1 MLPRVTLAAFLN
13 LSGEAAVVVGGG
25 PVALR
30 RARTLLNAGL
40 RVRVVAPELH
50 PDLAALPVGHD
61 PRPYRPG
68 DVAGARVV
76 VAATSSPE
84 VNGAVTAEAQATG
97 ALVNHAG
104 DAARGTLRF
113 PAVTRRGGVEVA
125 FTTGRELPL
134 LAQASLGGAAQQA
147 PPGLVE
153 LVAARRQPLGQ
164 QRSQP
169 VPQRPRLGQ
178 QDQAIRRIVVAQAAR
193 QLFCPL
199 IVAFRQRHIDGPG
212 PRRLIGRVAGGGGV
226 PLATRETIFADP
238 QQRLGAL
245 NHRQHAG
252 QFSL

>member
-104 DAARGTLRF
+104 DAARGSLRF

-134 LAQASLGGAAQQA
+134 LAQALAERIAGLLPAPEQVDAWAERREAALTL
-147 PPGLVE
+147 PGTE
-153 LVAARRQPLGQ
+153 REAALAALRADIRAAVGLEPGQ
-164 QRSQP
+164 VS
-169 VPQRPRLGQ
+169 
-178 QDQAIRRIVVAQAAR
+178 A
-193 QLFCPL
+193 
-199 IVAFRQRHIDGPG
+199 
-212 PRRLIGRVAGGGGV
+212 
-226 PLATRETIFADP
+226 
-238 QQRLGAL
+238 
-245 NHRQHAG
+245 
-252 QFSL
+252 

>member
-1 MLPRVTLAAFLN
+1 MTLAAFLN
-13 LSGEAAVVVGGG
+13 LSGESAVVVGGG

-50 PDLAALPVGHD
+50 PDFAALPVGHD

-134 LAQASLGGAAQQA
+134 LAQALAERIAGLLPAPEQVDAWAERREAALTLPGTEREAALAALRADIRAAVGLEPGQVGA
-147 PPGLVE
+147 
-153 LVAARRQPLGQ
+153 
-164 QRSQP
+164 
-169 VPQRPRLGQ
+169 
-178 QDQAIRRIVVAQAAR
+178 
-193 QLFCPL
+193 
-199 IVAFRQRHIDGPG
+199 
-212 PRRLIGRVAGGGGV
+212 
-226 PLATRETIFADP
+226 
-238 QQRLGAL
+238 
-245 NHRQHAG
+245 
-252 QFSL
+252 

>member
-134 LAQASLGGAAQQA
+134 LAQALAERIAGLLPAPEQVDAWAERREAALTLPGTEREAALAALRADIRAAVGLEPGQVGA
-147 PPGLVE
+147 
-153 LVAARRQPLGQ
+153 
-164 QRSQP
+164 
-169 VPQRPRLGQ
+169 
-178 QDQAIRRIVVAQAAR
+178 
-193 QLFCPL
+193 
-199 IVAFRQRHIDGPG
+199 
-212 PRRLIGRVAGGGGV
+212 
-226 PLATRETIFADP
+226 
-238 QQRLGAL
+238 
-245 NHRQHAG
+245 
-252 QFSL
+252 